1 MKKLGLI
8 STIFCI
14 FALTGCSYT
23 LGELG
28 LYKDGKVP
36 KLDLSQM
43 SEMDLN
49 FETVKKISLA
59 SCLECHSSGSHAMET
74 PEKLLAQQK
83 EVLASVH
90 DRTMPPKSSGY
101 KNLNECQTKVLET
114 WIEDRVQNRATRAK
128 VKDIAACVGAKPPE
142 AKPKTDFATLELNF
156 ENLQREILA
165 PKCLSCH
172 ATDSPGYQYA
182 LDDLQ
187 RMKDNELI
195 VATADES
202 LLYQVTV
209 QGRVKYFMP
218 PKKSGLQSLTDEER
232 DYLKRWIE
240 AGANP

>member
-8 STIFCI
+8 STVFVI

-28 LYKDGKVP
+28 LYKDGKFP

-43 SEMDLN
+43 AEMDSN

-59 SCLECHSSGSHAMET
+59 SCLECHTNGSHSMDT
-74 PEKLLAQQK
+74 PEKLLAQHTK
-83 EVLASVH
+83 VLASVH
-90 DRTMPPKSSGY
+90 ERTMPPKSSGY
-101 KNLNECQTKVLET
+101 KNLNECETKILET
-114 WIEDRVQNRATRAK
+114 WIDDRVQNRATRTK
-128 VKDIAACVGAKPPE
+128 VKDIAACAGAKPPE
-142 AKPKTDFATLELNF
+142 AKPKTDFATLELSF
-156 ENLQREILA
+156 ENLQKEILA

-195 VATADES
+195 LATAEDS
-202 LLYQVTV
+202 LLYQVTI